1 MDAVRMSAV
10 SVGSTGAEA
19 SRRAQL
25 KLIAATMVPAWGR
38 VVVVLVGVAV
48 LVHAVGLG
56 DASGCAVIPG
66 FYIALGPPVG
76 DRLSRVTTVALTG
89 VLVACL
95 TAAGGELSRWT
106 PAVVIGLVVVAFVA
120 GLLPRA
126 GPSAAMHL
134 PLLTAFAYSAAFPL
148 AVASVSATAGA
159 GRGGRSWRRRRGA
172 T

>member
-1 MDAVRMSAV
+1 MSAV

-126 GPSAAMHL
+126 GPSAAARQL